1 MKKLLTTS
9 LEGALLDY
17 YAGLAL
23 GYEDL
28 VVYGDGCY
36 QIKIASKDAAT
47 GKQTVLKRNFC
58 SPTSCA
64 DTFLSVMKACKIG
77 VEEIGKGWWGAT
89 SFINGERNGDNFL
102 CIYGHSP
109 EEALFRVFVRM
120 KLGEYVEY
128 HQEI

>member
-1 MKKLLTTS
+1 MKVKSTDLK
-9 LEGALLDY
+9 GAMLDY

-23 GYEDL
+23 GYENL

-36 QIKIASKDAAT
+36 QIKLSAIDERT
-47 GKQTVLKRNFC
+47 GKRDVLKRNFC

-64 DTFLSVMKACKIG
+64 NTFLSVMKACKIG
-77 VEEIGKGWWGAT
+77 VEEIGTGWWGAT
-89 SFINGERNGDNFL
+89 AFVDGQRNVDGFL

-109 EEALFRVFVRM
+109 EEALFRVFVTM